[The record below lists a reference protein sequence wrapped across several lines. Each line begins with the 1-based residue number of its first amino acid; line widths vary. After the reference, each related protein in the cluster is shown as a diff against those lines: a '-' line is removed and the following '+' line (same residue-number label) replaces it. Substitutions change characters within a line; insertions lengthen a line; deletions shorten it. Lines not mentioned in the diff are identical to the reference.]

1 MFVAVFLTGI
11 DDMSYKGQQMQC
23 DGDTNGY
30 PYNIC
35 TCTPDYVNCGSN
47 TSPSKTSPALSP
59 VHSGDVSFNSPCLLA
74 TMVLALISVL
84 LS

>member
-1 MFVAVFLTGI
+1 
-11 DDMSYKGQQMQC
+11 MSYKGQQMQC

-35 TCTPDYVNCGSN
+35 TC
-47 TSPSKTSPALSP
+47 SPAPSP
-59 VHSGDVSFNSPCLLA
+59 VQSGDGSFKSPYFLA
-74 TMVLALISVL
+74 AIVLALITVL

>member
-1 MFVAVFLTGI
+1 
-11 DDMSYKGQQMQC
+11 MSYKGQQMQC

-35 TCTPDYVNCGSN
+35 TCTIDYVNCGSK
-47 TSPSKTSPALSP
+47 TSPSKASLAPSP
-59 VHSGDVSFNSPCLLA
+59 VHSGDVSFKSPYLLA
-74 TMVLALISVL
+74 AMVLALITVL